1 MQTEFSSYLTG
12 IAPGLKRLIALLGD
26 DFDYASALATDSKGF
41 AMRVGQRNM
50 SVANETMT
58 TERGIV
64 LRLYK
69 DGLYTEYALNRFDP
83 EKPEEAAFAAKK
95 AREEQAALLAAA
107 GVDIYETG
115 ILPDEPKEL
124 FAAFETEETPEG
136 TDQEALLTYLKKV
149 SDEGMQLSENL
160 VDVRLIAQST
170 HISKLFLTKNRD
182 LRQTYVYSEAAV
194 FPIAQKDGKMV
205 SAYGSVSGR
214 VGPELFAK
222 LSGKVADAV
231 KNVEELVDALMFK
244 PDISL
249 DYMCNLYRQ
258 FILTDHSVRE
268 YSKFVHILLDEH
280 DKAILWH
287 CTAGKDRAGT
297 SAIIVEKLLGVSD
310 EDILKDYLDT
320 NENIKDEMLNVV
332 SMVKKKANSDSPLID
347 KSIGYLF
354 GADEAYLDAFFSAM
368 DERFG
373 GFDAFVHKG
382 LGLGDSDLIRLENL
396 YLD

>member
-1 MQTEFSSYLTG
+1 MRSRLLEFEKLRNT
-12 IAPGLKRLIALLGD
+12 RDLG
-26 DFDYASALATDSKGF
+26 
-41 AMRVGQRNM
+41 
-50 SVANETMT
+50 
-58 TERGIV
+58 
-64 LRLYK
+64 
-69 DGLYTEYALNRFDP
+69 
-83 EKPEEAAFAAKK
+83 
-95 AREEQAALLAAA
+95 
-107 GVDIYETG
+107 
-115 ILPDEPKEL
+115 
-124 FAAFETEETPEG
+124 
-136 TDQEALLTYLKKV
+136 
-149 SDEGMQLSENL
+149 GMQGRDGRFLRSGKLIRSGQLVALPEN
-160 VDVRLIAQST
+160 DKT
-170 HISKLFLTKNRD
+170 
-182 LRQTYVYSEAAV
+182 
-194 FPIAQKDGKMV
+194 
-205 SAYGSVSGR
+205 
-214 VGPELFAK
+214 K
-222 LSGKVADAV
+222 LSGLIDTVVDMRTDGEREAWPDSVIEGCTYHHVPIVDRMRPGISREV

-320 NENIKDEMLNVV
+320 NENIKDAMLNVV